1 MQLHSFSRRDWLKMC
16 GAFSI
21 SGALPGVSAARGIFS
36 QKRKLKTSLNA
47 YSFNKPLSE
56 GRMTLADLLEF
67 CADHDIDAVDLTGYY
82 FPGYP
87 EVPPDEYLYE
97 LKRKAFR
104 LGVDISGTG
113 VRNDFTHSDD
123 AKREE
128 DISRIQNWIV
138 AASKIGAPVIRIFS
152 GNTKYKGEARKVVL
166 DRMAGEMRQ
175 CVEFGQKNGVIVAVQ
190 NHDDFLLNADQTIE
204 ILQKVSSPWF
214 GLILD
219 IGSFHGPD
227 PYDEIARCIPYAVNW
242 QIKEKVYPNG
252 KEEKVDLK
260 RLFGLINASGYRGY
274 LPIET
279 LGPGDPFEKVPMFLK
294 EVKEA
299 LYTSSADKTAFR

>member
-1 MQLHSFSRRDWLKMC
+1 MQLHSFSRRDWLKVC

-21 SGALPGVSAARGIFS
+21 SGALPGISAARGIFS

-56 GRMTLADLLEF
+56 ARMTLTDLLEF
-67 CADHDIDAVDLTGYY
+67 CANHDIDAVDLTGYY

-113 VRNDFTHSDD
+113 VRNDFTHPDN

-128 DISRIQNWIV
+128 DISRIRNWIV

-152 GNTKYKGEARKVVL
+152 GNTKYQGEDRKAVL

-204 ILQKVSSPWF
+204 LLQKLSSPWF

-219 IGSFHGPD
+219 IGSFSGPD

-260 RLFGLINASGYRGY
+260 RLFSLINASGYRGY

-279 LGPGDPFEKVPMFLK
+279 LGPGDPFEKVPVFLK

-299 LYTSSADKTAFR
+299 LYMSSADKTVFR

>member
-1 MQLHSFSRRDWLKMC
+1 MAFHVFSRRGLLKAFGILSIPVP
-16 GAFSI
+16 GAAS
-21 SGALPGVSAARGIFS
+21 VTTAAGNAFP
-36 QKRKLKTSLNA
+36 QTRKLKTSLNA

-56 GRMTLADLLEF
+56 GRMKLTDLLEF

-113 VRNDFTHSDD
+113 VRNDFTSPDGV
-123 AKREE
+123 KRQE
-128 DISRIQNWIV
+128 DISRIRKWIV

-152 GNTKYKGEARKVVL
+152 GYDKLQGAGREAVLGRMTGEIL
-166 DRMAGEMRQ
+166 Q
-175 CVEFGQKNGVIVAVQ
+175 CVEFGKKNGVIVAVQ
-190 NHDDFLLNADQTIE
+190 NHNDFLLNADQTIE
-204 ILQKVSSPWF
+204 ILKKANSPWF

-227 PYDEIARCIPYAVNW
+227 PYEEIARCIPYAVNW
-242 QIKEKVYPNG
+242 QVKENVYPGG

-260 RLFGLINASGYRGY
+260 KLFSLVYASGYRGY
-274 LPIET
+274 LPVET
-279 LGPGDPFEKVPMFLK
+279 LGPGDPFEKVPVFLK

-299 LYTSSADKTAFR
+299 LYKGASDR

>member
-1 MQLHSFSRRDWLKMC
+1 MAFHSFSRRELIR
-16 GAFSI
+16 GL
-21 SGALPGVSAARGIFS
+21 GALSLSAPGIGYGAVAGEISP

-56 GRMTLADLLEF
+56 GRMTLTDLLEF
-67 CADHDIDAVDLTGYY
+67 CADHDIDGVDLTGYY

-113 VRNDFTHSDD
+113 VRNDFTHPDGT
-123 AKREE
+123 KREE
-128 DISRIQNWIV
+128 DIRRIQKWIV

-152 GNTKYKGEARKVVL
+152 GNTKYEGEGREAVL
-166 DRMAGEMRQ
+166 GRMAGEIRQ
-175 CVEFGQKNGVIVAVQ
+175 CVEFGRKNGVIVAVQ
-190 NHDDFLLNADQTIE
+190 NHNDFLLNADQTIE

-219 IGSFHGPD
+219 IGSFRGPD
-227 PYDEIARCIPYAVNW
+227 PYEEIARCIPYAVNW
-242 QIKEKVYPNG
+242 QIKEKVYPGG

-260 RLFGLINASGYRGY
+260 RLFSLINASGYRGY
-274 LPIET
+274 LPVET
-279 LGPGDPFEKVPMFLK
+279 LGPGDPFEKVPVFLK
-294 EVKEA
+294 EVKAA
-299 LYTSSADKTAFR
+299 LSGTAD

>member
-1 MQLHSFSRRDWLKMC
+1 MVFHSFSRREWLRLC
-16 GAFSI
+16 GALSI
-21 SGALPGVSAARGIFS
+21 TAMGARASVEAGSRVSL
-36 QKRKLKTSLNA
+36 QKRKLKVSLNA
-47 YSFNKPLSE
+47 YSFHKPLSE
-56 GRMTLADLLEF
+56 GRMTLTDLLEF
-67 CADHDIDAVDLTGYY
+67 CADHDIDGADLTGYY

-113 VRNDFTHSDD
+113 VRNDFTNPDN

-128 DISRIQNWIV
+128 DIRRIRKWIV

-152 GNTKYKGEARKVVL
+152 GNDKLQGAGREAVL
-166 DRMAGEMRQ
+166 DRMAGEILQ

-190 NHDDFLLNADQTIE
+190 NHNDFLLSADQTIE
-204 ILQKVSSPWF
+204 ILQKVNSAWF

-227 PYDEIARCIPYAVNW
+227 PYEEIARCIPYAVNW
-242 QIKEKVYPNG
+242 QIKEKVYPGG
-252 KEEKVDLK
+252 KEEKTDLEK
-260 RLFGLINASGYRGY
+260 LFGLIQASGYRGY
-274 LPIET
+274 LPVET
-279 LGPGDPFEKVPMFLK
+279 LGPGDPFEKVPVFLK

-299 LYTSSADKTAFR
+299 LYRAAANR

>member
-1 MQLHSFSRRDWLKMC
+1 MQLHSFSRRDWLRMC
-16 GAFSI
+16 GIFSI
-21 SGALPGVSAARGIFS
+21 PGALPGVSVAGEPFP

-56 GRMTLADLLEF
+56 ARMTLTDLLEF
-67 CADHDIDAVDLTGYY
+67 CADHDIDGVDLTGYY

-113 VRNDFTHSDD
+113 VRNDFTHPDD

-128 DISRIQNWIV
+128 DISRIRNWII

-152 GNTKYKGEARKVVL
+152 GNTKYQGEGRKAIL
-166 DRMAGEMRQ
+166 DRMAGEIRQ

-204 ILQKVSSPWF
+204 ILQKLSSPWF

-219 IGSFHGPD
+219 IGSFRRPD

-242 QIKEKVYPNG
+242 QIKEKVYPGG

-279 LGPGDPFEKVPMFLK
+279 LGPGDPFEKVPAFLK

-299 LYTSSADKTAFR
+299 LYKGAAD